1 MALDRSVGSELL
13 EAFKSTDG
21 VDLNREAVLC
31 GFQELVEV

>member
-1 MALDRSVGSELL
+1 LTSPVGSELL
-13 EAFKSTDG
+13 EAFKSTGG